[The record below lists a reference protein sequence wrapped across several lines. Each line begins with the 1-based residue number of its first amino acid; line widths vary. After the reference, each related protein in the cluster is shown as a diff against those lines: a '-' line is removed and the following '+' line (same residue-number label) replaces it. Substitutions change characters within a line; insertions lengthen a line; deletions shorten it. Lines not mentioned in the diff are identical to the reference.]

1 MHGKKL
7 IFVKPTV
14 TKKQQQ

>member
-1 MHGKKL
+1 MYGKKL